1 MQISS
6 SKNEKKK
13 QKSMTVNLLR
23 KGMALSSKHAVDVL
37 VVVYNRTS
45 GDFQEFCSLDFQL
58 FMDNILAARDIS
70 SNYSSYKLEDLPSL
84 PEDDPEFS
92 HVPNKRPRTD
102 SPALSHSS
110 SLAFLSPKDPPN
122 KPLKASSKHKDSGVT
137 EFLAMLKSHKSAA
150 PTIST
155 EDTTEQPSS
164 KHAKVPQEEWQADEE
179 WKDSPSDCLLDP

>member
-6 SKNEKKK
+6 SKNERKK

-92 HVPNKRPRTD
+92 HAPNKRPRTN

-110 SLAFLSPKDPPN
+110 SLAFLSPKDPS
-122 KPLKASSKHKDSGVT
+122 KPPKASSNHKDSEVT
-137 EFLAMLKSHKSAA
+137 DFLAMLKSHKSAA

-155 EDTTEQPSS
+155 EDTTAHPSS
-164 KHAKVPQEEWQADEE
+164 KHTKVLQEEWQADEE